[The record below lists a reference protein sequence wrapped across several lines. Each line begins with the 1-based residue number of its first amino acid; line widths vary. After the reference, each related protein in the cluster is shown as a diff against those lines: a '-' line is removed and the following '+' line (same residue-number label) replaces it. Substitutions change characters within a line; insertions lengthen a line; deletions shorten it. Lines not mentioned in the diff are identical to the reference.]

1 MCLLFIHFGY
11 SFVLL
16 ITCNFLGNQCS
27 LVPHYNPTVPLF
39 PKSYFYSISS
49 RLYISTPATVAEPTN
64 SFSCLVIDAFN
75 LRFPAFKFS
84 TYIKEFPT
92 ESSSL
97 SNMFTL
103 AFHSKSTKISSH
115 KFLSLYQKRTIN
127 NKRCPTRH
135 KPDPKMTCN
144 SFFLQNSIFYPT
156 FCFKIRLEGPN

>member
-39 PKSYFYSISS
+39 PKSYILRYPLFTKTPGRPSFYSISS
-49 RLYISTPATVAEPTN
+49 RLYISTPATVAQPTN

-84 TYIKEFPT
+84 TYIKESPT
-92 ESSSL
+92 DSSSF

-103 AFHSKSTKISSH
+103 AFHSKFTKISSD
-115 KFLSLYQKRTIN
+115 KFLSLYQKIAITTTNTGWI
-127 NKRCPTRH
+127 
-135 KPDPKMTCN
+135 
-144 SFFLQNSIFYPT
+144 FFFV
-156 FCFKIRLEGPN
+156 

>member
-39 PKSYFYSISS
+39 TKTPGRPSFYSISS
-49 RLYISTPATVAEPTN
+49 RLYISTPATVAQPTN

-75 LRFPAFKFS
+75 LRFLAFKFS
-84 TYIKEFPT
+84 TYIKESPT

-103 AFHSKSTKISSH
+103 AFHSKFTKISSD
-115 KFLSLYQKRTIN
+115 KFLSLYQKIAITATN
-127 NKRCPTRH
+127 T
-135 KPDPKMTCN
+135 
-144 SFFLQNSIFYPT
+144 
-156 FCFKIRLEGPN
+156 G